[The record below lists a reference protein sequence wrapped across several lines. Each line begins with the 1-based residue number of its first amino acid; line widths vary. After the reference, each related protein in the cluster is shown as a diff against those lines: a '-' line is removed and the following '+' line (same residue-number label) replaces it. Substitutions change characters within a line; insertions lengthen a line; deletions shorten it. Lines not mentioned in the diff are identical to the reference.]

1 MSADDAIELPMSRQD
16 IAHYLGLSLETVS
29 RTLTALE
36 CSAVIELPTS
46 RHVVLRDR
54 PALHQVSVGE
64 PRPQNNP
71 RTGTTKRV
79 YAHH

>member
-1 MSADDAIELPMSRQD
+1 
-16 IAHYLGLSLETVS
+16 VS
-29 RTLTALE
+29 RALTALE
-36 CSAVIELPTS
+36 CSAVIELATS
-46 RHVVLRDR
+46 RHIVLRDR